1 MMKQS
6 ITDRL
11 NQLAG
16 DNEQFLFVINY
27 AGTKAYI
34 RKLSEISPDECLYDF
49 EGTTNVKRQSPS
61 ASALKPMWKVHE
73 LDFGDY
79 AKSFETVKSNI
90 LRGNSYLANLTC
102 KVAVDCDLSCE
113 DIFLRAKGKYK
124 ICLLYTSPSPRDLST
139 SRMPS
144 SA

>member
-1 MMKQS
+1 MKQS

-16 DNEQFLFVINY
+16 DNEPFLFVINY

-49 EGTTNVKRQSPS
+49 EGTTNVKRQSSS

-79 AKSFETVKSNI
+79 TKSFETVKSNI
-90 LRGNSYLANLTC
+90 LRGNSYLVNLTC

-113 DIFLRAKGKYK
+113 DI
-124 ICLLYTSPSPRDLST
+124 
-139 SRMPS
+139 
-144 SA
+144 